1 MLLLF
6 LAYLGGIL
14 TILSPCILPVLPFVF
29 ARSDQPFRRSGLP
42 LLAGMAVTF
51 ALVASLA
58 TVGGGWAVRANQFG
72 RIAALVLFGIFGL
85 TLIFSSLADR
95 LSRPFVR
102 LGNRLS
108 QNPDGGPSVANSFLL
123 GIGTGLLWAPCAGP
137 ILGLILT
144 GAALGGASVHTTVL
158 LLAYAA
164 GAATSLTV
172 ALLAGGRVFAA
183 MKRGLG
189 AEEWI
194 RRILGVA
201 VLVGV
206 VAVAFGLDRGIL
218 TRLSL
223 SSTNG
228 LEQRLVDRFHPQPQ
242 PPASN
247 DAMMAGNDA
256 MAPSNAM
263 MAPGNAMTANG
274 GAMTANK
281 DQTANNAMMAG
292 NNAMM
297 SGNQPSGNQPKMTG
311 NNAMMAAGGS
321 SSTAAPGIDLSGATL
336 WINSQPLTMDSLRGK
351 VVVIDFW
358 TYSCIN
364 CLRTLP
370 YIKAWNEK
378 YKNSGLVIIGVHT
391 PEFPFEKDESN
402 VRKAVHDLGI
412 TYPVAMD
419 NDYRI
424 WRSVNNEYWPAHY
437 FFDATGKLRFH
448 HFGEGGYDESES
460 WIRTLLEEAN
470 HKPLPGSATQIAA
483 TGAEAAADSNDV
495 KSPETY
501 VGYHR
506 ADNFASPEGF
516 NQNEAQVYTAPSDL
530 KLNQWAFAGKWQDE
544 RQIATALAPAA
555 AIVYRFHA
563 RDLHLVLGPSRSGQ
577 TIRFRITIDG
587 KAPGADHGVDTDAD
601 GYGTVKDNRL
611 YQLIR
616 QHGAIQDHTFRI
628 EFLSPGVEAYAFT
641 FG

>member
-1 MLLLF
+1 MRYVWSSGLWHFQELVSTMLLLF
-6 LAYLGGIL
+6 VAYVGGIL

-58 TVGGGWAVRANQFG
+58 TVGGGWVVRANQFG
-72 RIAALVLFGIFGL
+72 RAAALVLFGIFGL
-85 TLIFSSLADR
+85 TLIFSSLAER
-95 LSRPFVR
+95 ISRPLVQ

-108 QNPDGGPSVANSFLL
+108 NNTGSGPSVANSFLL

-144 GAALGGASVHTTVL
+144 GAALSGASAHTVFL

-172 ALLAGGRVFAA
+172 ALLAGGKVFAA
-183 MKRGLG
+183 MKRSLG

-194 RRILGVA
+194 RRALGVA
-201 VLVGV
+201 VLAGV
-206 VAVAFGLDRGIL
+206 IAVAFGLDRGVL
-218 TRLSL
+218 TQLSL
-223 SSTNG
+223 ASTAG
-228 LEQRLVDRFHPQPQ
+228 VEQRLVDRFHPQTAET
-242 PPASN
+242 ASK
-247 DAMMAGNDA
+247 DQA

-263 MAPGNAMTANG
+263 MAAAGGAMTPTG
-274 GAMTANK
+274 GAMTAGTK
-281 DQTANNAMMAG
+281 PAA
-292 NNAMM
+292 
-297 SGNQPSGNQPKMTG
+297 
-311 NNAMMAAGGS
+311 NNAMMAAG
-321 SSTAAPGIDLSGATL
+321 AAPAVAAPTTDLSGATA
-336 WINSQPLTMDSLRGK
+336 WINTPNSQPLTMASLQGK

-370 YIKAWNEK
+370 YIKAWNAK
-378 YKNSGLVIIGVHT
+378 YKDAGLVIIGVHT
-391 PEFPFEKDESN
+391 PEFPFEKDEAN
-402 VRKAVHDLGI
+402 VRKAVRDLGV

-424 WRSVNNEYWPAHY
+424 WRNFNNNYWPAHY
-437 FFDATGKLRFH
+437 FIDATGKVRYH
-448 HFGEGGYDESES
+448 HYGEGGYDESEQ
-460 WIRTLLEEAN
+460 WIRSLLEEVN
-470 HKPLPGSATQIAA
+470 HKPLPGSPTQVAA
-483 TGAEAAADSNDV
+483 EGALAPADTSDV

-506 ADNFASPEGF
+506 AQNFASPEGF
-516 NQNEAQVYTAPSDL
+516 NQNEPQAYTVPVNL
-530 KLNQWAFAGKWQDE
+530 KLNDWALAGKWQDE
-544 RQIATALAPAA
+544 RQIATSLATSS

-563 RDLHLVLGPSRSGQ
+563 RDLHLVLGPSTAGKP
-577 TIRFRITIDG
+577 IRFRVTING
-587 KAPGADHGVDTDAD
+587 KAPGANHGMDTDAE
-601 GYGTVKDNRL
+601 GYGTVKENRL

-616 QHGAIQDHTFRI
+616 QQGAIQDRTFRI
-628 EFLSPGVEAYAFT
+628 EFLQPGAQAYAFT

>member
-6 LAYLGGIL
+6 LAYVGGIL

-29 ARSDQPFRRSGLP
+29 ARSDQPFRKSGLP

-72 RIAALVLFGIFGL
+72 RFAALLLFGIFGL
-85 TLIFSSLADR
+85 TLIFSSLAER
-95 LSRPFVR
+95 LSRPLVR

-108 QNPDGGPSVANSFLL
+108 QNSSVGPNVANSFLL
-123 GIGTGLLWAPCAGP
+123 GVGTGLLWAPCAGP

-183 MKRGLG
+183 MKRSLG

-194 RRILGVA
+194 RRALGIA

-206 VAVAFGLDRGIL
+206 IAVAFGLDRGIL

-223 SSTNG
+223 SSTAN
-228 LEQRLVDRFHPQPQ
+228 LEQRLVDRFHPQAAET
-242 PPASN
+242 ASK
-247 DAMMAGNDA
+247 DQAMAPGTAMMAG
-256 MAPSNAM
+256 S
-263 MAPGNAMTANG
+263 
-274 GAMTANK
+274 
-281 DQTANNAMMAG
+281 NAMMAG
-292 NNAMM
+292 NSAMTAGNQSAMAGSNAMM
-297 SGNQPSGNQPKMTG
+297 AGNQPAMAA
-311 NNAMMAAGGS
+311 NNAMMAAGGAPANATS
-321 SSTAAPGIDLSGATL
+321 SAADISGATT
-336 WINSQPLTMDSLRGK
+336 WINSQPLTLASLHGK
-351 VVVIDFW
+351 VVLIDFW

-378 YKNSGLVIIGVHT
+378 YKDSGLVIIGVHT

-424 WRSVNNEYWPAHY
+424 WRNFDNNYWPAHY
-437 FFDATGKLRFH
+437 FIDATGKVRYH
-448 HFGEGGYDESES
+448 HFGEGGYEESEN
-460 WIRTLLEEAN
+460 WIRSLLEEAN
-470 HKPLPGSATQIAA
+470 HKPLPGSPTQIAA
-483 TGAEAAADSNDV
+483 SGAEAAADSSDV
-495 KSPETY
+495 QSPETY
-501 VGYHR
+501 IGYHR
-506 ADNFASPEGF
+506 AENFASPSGF
-516 NQNEAQVYTAPSDL
+516 NQNEPQVYEAPANL
-530 KLNQWAFAGKWQDE
+530 KLNEWALAGKWEDD
-544 RQIATALAPAA
+544 RQIATSLAPSS

-563 RDLHLVLGPSRSGQ
+563 RDLHLVLGPSTPGKP
-577 TIRFRITIDG
+577 IRFRVTIDG
-587 KAPGADHGVDTDAD
+587 KAPGADHGMDTDAD
-601 GYGTVKDNRL
+601 GYGTVTEDRL

-616 QHGAIQDHTFRI
+616 QHGAVQDHTFRI
-628 EFLSPGVEAYAFT
+628 EFLVPGVQAYSFT